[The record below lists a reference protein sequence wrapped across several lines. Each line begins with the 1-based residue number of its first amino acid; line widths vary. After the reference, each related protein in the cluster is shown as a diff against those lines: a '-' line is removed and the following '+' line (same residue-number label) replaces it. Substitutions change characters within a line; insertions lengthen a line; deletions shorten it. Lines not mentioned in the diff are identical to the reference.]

1 VIKRMIKYGNRTMG
15 SLAGLPIVGKA
26 FAGDEHQVLRRL
38 VKFLLVG
45 SSGIIVTMTALY
57 LLHGVLGL
65 PLLPATALA
74 VEIAIINNFIFNNLW
89 TFRAGALRLGRFV
102 RFNSVAFVGLV
113 LTTVL
118 TALFVDQL
126 GLHYLIA
133 NFFAIGAATS
143 WNFVA
148 NSIWTWS

>member
-1 VIKRMIKYGNRTMG
+1 MR
-15 SLAGLPIVGKA
+15 SLACLPVVGGA

-57 LLHGVLGL
+57 LLHGAAGL
-65 PLLPATALA
+65 PLIPATALA

-89 TFRAGALRLGRFV
+89 TFRAGALRLHRFL

-118 TALFVDQL
+118 TYVFVDMA
-126 GLHYLIA
+126 GLHYLVA
-133 NFFAIGAATS
+133 NLFAIGAATS
-143 WNFVA
+143 WNFIA
-148 NSIWTWS
+148 NSLWTWS